1 MGRLFL
7 EQNEGKPLNRWLNTA
22 KSAYALPDARELNAL
37 QLAYIGDTLHDLY
50 VRSLLLSRRLNAGA
64 MHRQAI
70 RMVSASAQAAML
82 EAIAPDLTQEEA
94 DAVRRGRNAQ
104 AKHAAPRNQDPA
116 DYAHATGLEALWG
129 YLYVTGRTDRLHE
142 LMNQAL
148 SRTEDIW
155 HRQNS
160 R

>member
-7 EQNEGKPLNRWLNTA
+7 EQNEQKSPVMWLNA
-22 KSAYALPDARELNAL
+22 AQSAYALPDVKELNAL
-37 QLAYIGDTLHDLY
+37 QLAYIGDTLHDLF

-70 RMVSASAQAAML
+70 RMVSAGAQAAML
-82 EAIAPDLTQEEA
+82 RSIAPDLTQEES

-129 YLYVTGRTDRLHE
+129 YLHVTGRADRLSE
-142 LMNQAL
+142 LMTQAL